1 MSRIRDLEHRFDG
14 VRDRVRDYADEASG
28 TADALIERGRSAA
41 RRFSRSGD
49 YRRRLVHLA
58 EDMADEANYQYR
70 RARRHVQRHP
80 VATAAIV
87 AGTIGAFFLLRR
99 LLRSDED

>member
-1 MSRIRDLEHRFDG
+1 MSRIRELERHFDG
-14 VRDRVRDYADEASG
+14 ARERVRDYAESAS
-28 TADALIERGRSAA
+28 DAAGELAERGRRAA
-41 RRFSRSGD
+41 RRFGHGGD
-49 YRRRLVHLA
+49 YRRRLVRLA

-87 AGTIGAFFLLRR
+87 AGTVGAFLLLRR
-99 LLRSDED
+99 LFRDDEE